1 MSARLHRDT
10 VRRRLRL
17 GWTVEEAR
25 STPPR
30 TVGKVNWT
38 WTDEDAR
45 YVAEHGPATRAE
57 LSERLGITQEAIRQ
71 IEARALESVRRVAHW
86 FDLGP
91 DWFDHLHHRTHDTD
105 GADAEFWPA
114 VTARDEEAP
123 QPSEA
128 FDRFE
133 ALLCEV
139 ETRARRL
146 EALLAPSVLRR

>member
-1 MSARLHRDT
+1 VSLHRDT

-38 WTDEDAR
+38 WTPDDAR

-91 DWFDHLHHRTHDTD
+91 EWFDHLHHRTYDTD
-105 GADAEFWPA
+105 AAEVEHWPS
-114 VTARDEEAP
+114 TSRLDEPAP
-123 QPSEA
+123 MQSDT
-128 FDRFE
+128 FNRLE
-133 ALLCEV
+133 ALLCDV
-139 ETRARRL
+139 EARARRL